1 LPLDN
6 TKTHILN
13 HAEILTKL
21 ERMACEIC
29 EKHIDS
35 GELLICG
42 LNDRGF
48 ALSRLLGEKVA
59 AIDPNLKVSDINA
72 RVTEDNVQ
80 FMPEVNFQGKH
91 VLVMDDVI
99 NTGSTLMLVLSEIYR
114 FKPNSIG
121 TVFLAKREHRNFPV
135 KADYVGISI
144 ATTLQEHVQFDSTD
158 PNNLSIYLV

>member
-1 LPLDN
+1 MN
-6 TKTHILN
+6 SAKTPILN
-13 HAEILTKL
+13 HSEILTKL

-35 GELLICG
+35 GELVICG
-42 LNDRGF
+42 LNSRGF
-48 ALSRLLGEKVA
+48 ALSKLLGEKIT
-59 AIDPNLKVSDINA
+59 AIDSELRVKNVNA
-72 RVTEDNVQ
+72 VVEKDSVVFLPDADFT
-80 FMPEVNFQGKH
+80 GKH
-91 VLVMDDVI
+91 ILLMDDVI

-114 FKPNSIG
+114 QKPVSIG

-158 PNNLSIYLV
+158 PDNLSIYLT